1 MGGSSLRAVSQRA
14 RVYRHRVA
22 RKTEKWGSQRRR
34 LLLALLDVLGEPL
47 KALEQTLA
55 GRRTTNTGLVGADN
69 TTDMD
74 VPRVHIPRTVA
85 HPM

>member
-1 MGGSSLRAVSQRA
+1 M
-14 RVYRHRVA
+14 
-22 RKTEKWGSQRRR
+22 
-34 LLLALLDVLGEPL
+34 LALLDVLGEPL

-55 GRRTTNTGLVGADN
+55 GRRTTDTGLVRADN
-69 TTDMD
+69 IDEMD